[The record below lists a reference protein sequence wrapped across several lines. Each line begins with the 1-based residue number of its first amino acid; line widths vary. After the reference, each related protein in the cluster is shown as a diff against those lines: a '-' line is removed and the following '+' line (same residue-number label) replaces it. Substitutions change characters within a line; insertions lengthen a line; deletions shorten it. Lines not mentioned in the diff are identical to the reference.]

1 MVFSRRET
9 ALLVVGDFLVL
20 AASLW
25 LSLVARS
32 FSVPTPA
39 YFGLLFAP
47 FTPIFVLSLIIFY
60 IAGLYEKQTMPV
72 RRVMGAR
79 VAGAQVANTVI
90 AALLFFVL
98 QLSIAPKTI
107 LVLYLGI
114 SVVAISLWRFYRMS
128 RETRLESRVPAVLVG
143 RGAAVT
149 EAYQEITRNDR
160 QLIRIVAFL
169 DTATMT
175 DPRAVGAAVLGAI
188 SRGAQL
194 VILDSRD
201 EVVEAASPAIFE
213 GALGAVSY
221 LEFNTLYE
229 QLFDRVALDHIGYAW
244 LLPLLPGR
252 PLLYDIAKRAL
263 DVVASLCGLV
273 VASVFIA
280 SAALLL
286 RLSGSAFIKSERVGK
301 GGRVFRL
308 FKLRT
313 MLFDDKGSPEQRAK
327 NKITTLG
334 SFLRKSRIDELP
346 QLWNVLRGDLSFI
359 GPRPELPTIASVY
372 EKEIPLYTARHRI
385 VPGLS
390 GWAQIR
396 DFDAP
401 KGAPDVEKTRKKLSY
416 DLYYLKHRSFGLD
429 IAIMLKTLRALLSF
443 SGK

>member
-9 ALLVVGDFLVL
+9 ALLVAGDFLVL
-20 AASLW
+20 SASLW
-25 LSLVARS
+25 SALAVRS

-39 YFGLLFAP
+39 YFGLIFAP
-47 FTPIFVLSLIIFY
+47 FVPIFILSLIIFY
-60 IAGLYEKQTMPV
+60 VAGLYEKQTMPV

-79 VAGAQVANTVI
+79 VAGAQIANTVI

-107 LVLYLGI
+107 LILYLCI
-114 SVVAISLWRFYRMS
+114 SVVTISLWRFYRMS
-128 RETRLESRVPAVLVG
+128 REIRLESRVPAVLVG
-143 RGAAVT
+143 QGASVT
-149 EAYQEITRNDR
+149 EAYQEMTRNDR
-160 QLIRIVAFL
+160 QLVRIAEFV
-169 DTATMT
+169 DTAAMT
-175 DPRAVGAAVLGAI
+175 SAQTVGEAVLGAV

-201 EVVEAASPAIFE
+201 EVVVKASPAIFE
-213 GALGAVSY
+213 GALGTVSY

-229 QLFDRVALDHIGYAW
+229 QLFDRVALEHIGYEW

-252 PLLYDIAKRAL
+252 PSPYDIAKRAL
-263 DVVASLCGLV
+263 DIVASLCGLV
-273 VASVFIA
+273 LASLFIA
-280 SAALLL
+280 SAAILLQ
-286 RLSGSAFIKSERVGK
+286 LSGGAFIKSERVGK
-301 GGRVFRL
+301 DGRTFRL
-308 FKLRT
+308 LKLRT
-313 MLFDDKGSPEQRAK
+313 MLFDDKGSPELRAK
-327 NKITTLG
+327 NKITALG

-346 QLWNVLRGDLSFI
+346 QLWNVLCGDLSFI
-359 GPRPELPTIASVY
+359 GPRPELPTIVTVY
-372 EKEIPLYTARHRI
+372 EKEIPLYQARHSI

-401 KGAPDVEKTRKKLSY
+401 KGAPDVAKTRRKLSY

-429 IAIMLKTLRALLSF
+429 IAIMLKTLRALLTF

>member
-25 LSLVARS
+25 LSLAARS
-32 FSVPTPA
+32 LSVPTPE
-39 YFGLLFAP
+39 YFGLLFVP
-47 FTPIFVLSLIIFY
+47 FVPIFGLSLIIFY
-60 IAGLYEKQTMPV
+60 VAGLYEKQTMPV

-79 VAGAQVANTVI
+79 VAGAQAANTVI

-114 SVVAISLWRFYRMS
+114 SVITISLWRFYRMS

-149 EAYQEITRNDR
+149 EAYQEMTRNDR
-160 QLIRIVAFL
+160 QLLRIAEFV
-169 DTATMT
+169 DTAAMT
-175 DPRAVGAAVLGAI
+175 SAQAVGGAVLDAI
-188 SRGAQL
+188 SRGAQV
-194 VILDSRD
+194 VILDSQD
-201 EVVEAASPAIFE
+201 AVVVEASPIIFE
-213 GALGAVSY
+213 RALGTVSY

-229 QLFDRVALDHIGYAW
+229 QLFDRVALEHVGYAW

-252 PLLYDIAKRAL
+252 PSLYDTAKRVL
-263 DVVASLCGLV
+263 DIL
-273 VASVFIA
+273 ASVFGLLLSSIFIV
-280 SAALLL
+280 SAAAVL

-301 GGRVFRL
+301 DGRTFRL

-346 QLWNVLRGDLSFI
+346 QLWNVLLGDLSFI
-359 GPRPELPTIASVY
+359 GPRPELPTIVTVY
-372 EKEIPLYTARHRI
+372 QKEIPLYQARHSI

-401 KGAPDVEKTRKKLSY
+401 KGGPDVVKTQKKLSY

-429 IAIMLKTLRALLSF
+429 IAIMLKTLRALLTF